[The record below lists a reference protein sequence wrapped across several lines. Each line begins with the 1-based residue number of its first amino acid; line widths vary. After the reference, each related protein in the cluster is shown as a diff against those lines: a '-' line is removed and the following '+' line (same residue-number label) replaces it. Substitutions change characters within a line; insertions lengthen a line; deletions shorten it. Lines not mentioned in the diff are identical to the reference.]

1 MLNIETSSNPVD
13 ESTNSLVDENASDG
27 SRVLASNDNIK
38 SSLLQGC
45 SWEQFS
51 SRDNQEVANLDIV
64 KGDSLIVQLDDGVKK
79 YCYEFSTKRGG
90 IKISSKV
97 GAHDVDDLSSQFS
110 STFMLDEELE
120 IKQKSI
126 KKDDLTSNGRYIV
139 ILAFGFARIHWSSEA
154 IFAAID

>member
-51 SRDNQEVANLDIV
+51 SRDNQEVANLDIM
-64 KGDSLIVQLDDGVKK
+64 K
-79 YCYEFSTKRGG
+79 G

-126 KKDDLTSNGRYIV
+126 KKDDLTSNGRFCENP
-139 ILAFGFARIHWSSEA
+139 LEQ
-154 IFAAID
+154 